1 MGTTMEGYS
10 LSKRLSCV
18 ADWIKDTGH
27 RCVADIGTDHGYLP
41 VYLAKNNIADRVIA
55 MDVRIQ
61 PLNKA
66 ESNVR
71 LYGVQEKVELRL
83 SDGLDELKPLEADT
97 ITICGMGGRLI
108 QSILTRGK
116 DKYSENTQIIV
127 SPQSEIKVFRQF
139 LVSAGYTVVRENF
152 IKEDNQFYSI
162 MDCRF
167 NPEFELYLRYGKDNL
182 ENRNQDMYQYLN
194 RELDTNLKILDT
206 VTRAGARERKAQVET
221 ELYYIR
227 RALEY
232 YSD

>member
-1 MGTTMEGYS
+1 
-10 LSKRLSCV
+10 
-18 ADWIKDTGH
+18 
-27 RCVADIGTDHGYLP
+27 
-41 VYLAKNNIADRVIA
+41 
-55 MDVRIQ
+55 
-61 PLNKA
+61 
-66 ESNVR
+66 
-71 LYGVQEKVELRL
+71 
-83 SDGLDELKPLEADT
+83 
-97 ITICGMGGRLI
+97 MGGRLI

-127 SPQSEIKVFRQF
+127 SPQSEIKEFRQF
-139 LVSAGYTVVRENF
+139 LVLAGYRVIRENF

-182 ENRNQDMYQYLN
+182 ESRNQDMYQYLN